1 MLDRLISIGA
11 GLALAVGFAVAA
23 ASPALGAG
31 SCTLT
36 APATVRV
43 GDQVV
48 ITGTGFPAATAVD
61 VNLAVDGGT
70 QDSFS
75 VQSDSAGG
83 LTITLTPEAADVGT
97 TTVSARVGAT
107 CSATAT
113 FTVVGATGAAP
124 TPASTASANRAAA
137 SSGPG
142 AAPRTDAVPVA
153 GIRPAIMSSTAWLLA
168 LTCLALGL
176 GSVVVGRRQRDR

>member
-11 GLALAVGFAVAA
+11 GAALAAGFAVMA

-31 SCTLT
+31 SCSLS

-61 VNLAVDGGT
+61 VDLALDGGT
-70 QDSFS
+70 PDSFS
-75 VQSDSAGG
+75 VQSDSTGG
-83 LTITLTPEAADVGT
+83 LTITLTPEAADVGA
-97 TTVSARVGAT
+97 TTVTARAGTT
-107 CSATAT
+107 CSATAA
-113 FTVVGATGAAP
+113 FTVIGSTGTAP
-124 TPASTASANRAAA
+124 TPAATASAPGAA
-137 SSGPG
+137 SSAPG
-142 AAPRTDAVPVA
+142 AAPRTDAVPA
-153 GIRPAIMSSTAWLLA
+153 MDSRPGGGISTAWLLA

-176 GSVVVGRRQRDR
+176 GSVAVGRRRRDR